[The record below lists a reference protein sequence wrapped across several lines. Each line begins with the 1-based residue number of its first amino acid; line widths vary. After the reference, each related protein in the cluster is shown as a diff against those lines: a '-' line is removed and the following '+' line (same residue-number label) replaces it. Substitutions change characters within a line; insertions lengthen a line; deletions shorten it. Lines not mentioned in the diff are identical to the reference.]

1 MENNKKKAV
10 AAELKSDEMKFRAK
24 KIEKDKEE
32 PFMSI
37 TRTGTKKL

>member
-24 KIEKDKEE
+24 KIEKDKE